1 MTASLTKR
9 LANFM
14 ATARTREL
22 PAEVAELAAL
32 HLLDTI
38 ASIVACRDLQA
49 GEVARRYA
57 AANGGGTTPVLGTN
71 DRASLLNATFASAII
86 AHGAEINDFCPSAF
100 VQPGPSMVS
109 TGLLVGA
116 DRGRSGA
123 EVLRSIAAGYEISCR
138 LPKAIGND
146 NLRRKGIANH
156 GLGSLFGTATT
167 AAALT
172 GLDDTAA
179 EHLLAYCSQQA
190 GSSWQWLL
198 DVEHLEKAFVFAGM
212 AVHNALQAA
221 LLVEAG
227 FTGVPDSLDVKGGWL
242 QSAVLWGVEHQ
253 IDDLVEGLGEHF
265 QLDLVGY
272 KRYPVGGPTQ
282 PVVKGMLDLLATR
295 VERGLD
301 HRDFQ
306 RVHIAMPGSPRTFS
320 GANMPALNIPYLAAI
335 ILTDG
340 ELDFVAAQSLDR
352 MRHDPTVHALME
364 RVEVEHD
371 PSQEQVPRTESAT
384 VTITWADGSTDS
396 THVAYVRGYPSHPMD
411 ADEVVA
417 KARELLAIHFEP
429 QQVDTIVDL
438 SLGIEQLDS
447 VEPLI
452 ESFAR
457 P

>member
-1 MTASLTKR
+1 MTASLTKG
-9 LANFM
+9 LAAYM
-14 ATARTREL
+14 ANARHHAL
-22 PAEVAELAAL
+22 PDDVGELAAL

-57 AANGGGTTPVLGTN
+57 STSGVGPTPVLGTT

-123 EVLRSIAAGYEISCR
+123 EVLRSIAAGYEVSCR
-138 LPKAIGND
+138 LPKAIGNEV
-146 NLRRKGIANH
+146 LRRKGIANH

-167 AAALT
+167 AAGLI
-172 GLDDTAA
+172 GLDQTGA
-179 EHLLAYCSQQA
+179 ENLLAYCSQQA

-198 DVEHLEKAFVFAGM
+198 DVEHLEKSFVFGGM

-227 FTGVPDSLDVKGGWL
+227 FTGVPDSLDAPGGWL
-242 QSAVLWGVEHQ
+242 QSAILWGVDDPPIE
-253 IDDLVEGLGEHF
+253 DLVEGLGEKF

-282 PVVKGMLDLLATR
+282 PVVEGVLNLLAAR
-295 VERGLD
+295 VAQGLD
-301 HRDFQ
+301 HGFAK
-306 RVHIAMPGSPRTFS
+306 VHIAMPGSSRTFAR
-320 GANMPALNIPYLAAI
+320 ANMPALNIPYLVTV

-352 MRHDPTVHALME
+352 MRHDTAVHQLME

-384 VTITWADGSTDS
+384 VTITWADDTTDS
-396 THVAYVRGYPSHPMD
+396 THVAYVRGYPSHPMSSD
-411 ADEVVA
+411 DVVA
-417 KARELLAIHFEP
+417 KARELLGRHFDDDR
-429 QQVDTIVDL
+429 VDTIVEL
-438 SLGIEQLDS
+438 ALGIEQLDS
-447 VEPLI
+447 VDPLI